1 MEKILII
8 DGNDAQCQLYETE
21 LKGEGYE
28 VVTACHGYSALS
40 EMKTWMPNVVVLD
53 IMIPDMDGIELL
65 DKLITFNRKLP
76 IIIHTSS
83 EEFKDNF
90 MTWCADAYIIKS
102 TDFSELKGKIS
113 QLLSKTENTYA
124 L

>member
-8 DGNDAQCQLYETE
+8 DGNDAQSHLYETE
-21 LKGEGYE
+21 LKREGYE
-28 VVTACHGYSALS
+28 VASICNGYIALS
-40 EMKTWMPNVVVLD
+40 EVKTFMPDVVVMD
-53 IMIPDMDGIELL
+53 IVIPDMDGIELL

-102 TDFSELKGKIS
+102 TDFLELKGKIR
-113 QLLSKTENTYA
+113 QLLSKTENIYV
-124 L
+124 